1 LKRSGGTSSGR
12 QGGSIT
18 PTPEREMGDSW
29 ERDVVTVYS
38 SREKA
43 EAHIKGLDIDEYYG
57 YKLHHFIDEY
67 EVE

>member
-1 LKRSGGTSSGR
+1 MTKVYVVTV
-12 QGGSIT
+12 Q
-18 PTPEREMGDSW
+18 EWDGDSW